1 MDNVVRSFSNDIE
14 YSSESFI
21 ATLLHGKPEHKHLD
35 VLTELLTKSSEIDER
50 VASSISAA
58 WHWICQNDLWSTRY
72 QSLSD
77 YRKAIGYT
85 ETVRPIV
92 QRHKKSELAK
102 RSSTQ
107 TIFRYW
113 KIPFDK
119 ALPIHTRPLT
129 WSKHLLSLTACLS
142 KHLNHLDSLSLLEES
157 MKNRPERGRT
167 RNRLMASDVQ
177 RALET
182 LGIPQTR
189 LAARG
194 SRKSRTSSSSAQ
206 NKDTDSCAEVDTP
219 PSTIHEETSSLPHT
233 QSQRL
238 LPLAASP
245 TQGLPLNKDPNEWQC
260 CGCIP
265 ICLPLIALIT
275 TPQARLHTKL
285 LTALV
290 DWAYTISWGSF
301 CSEHLMRLAHLIPT
315 QDPCDSTRA
324 EIIHKLEAFCSRGC
338 YSFIDDHTYTPTPN
352 LCSNTE
358 LLCRYTG
365 SADAWW
371 RWQRDGFLHIPG
383 FFSYMEG
390 FGVFRRVRKYL
401 DRSGTKEDTN
411 STFNRNVV
419 QQCYKMVS
427 QMVQRDPA
435 YYAVLVAC
443 RPDQNR
449 KLIHRPRQYQQGTV
463 SQCDDVRFGVP
474 IDRTKLLAQGEGTS
488 DIHSTVIFP
497 TCETVQKIR
506 LVPVFHRQ
514 FNSWPQSPLE
524 PKYGD
529 GCNVFGEAQEIVV
542 QPGDLVMCLPQ
553 IFRWPATFSSS
564 NFLNLS
570 QIGLDNRFPTP
581 PEQTSESYDMGSS
594 DNLWEQP
601 EPQVHDNKGIAHEYH
616 TVKVDFIE
624 DSWFSASGAI
634 GEALTGRLNW
644 DTGRAR
650 EEINYILGSHGATA
664 VEFVAK
670 SRAQLARHFHS
681 LCDSIERGEDLSSDF
696 RMSRCGER
704 NIPSDL
710 FQGQNEYLGTPEA
723 FTDPLTSTS
732 PTWNNPSLDDMVAD
746 LNHTFSQQPM
756 SFDLP

>member
-1 MDNVVRSFSNDIE
+1 MDHVARSFSSDIE
-14 YSSESFI
+14 YSAESFI

-35 VLTELLTKSSEIDER
+35 VLTDLLTKSSEIDER

-72 QSLSD
+72 ESLGD

-113 KIPFDK
+113 KIPLDK

-142 KHLNHLDSLSLLEES
+142 KHLNYLDSLSLLEES

-194 SRKSRTSSSSAQ
+194 SRKSGTSSSSTQ
-206 NKDTDSCAEVDTP
+206 NKGTDSCAEVDTP
-219 PSTIHEETSSLPHT
+219 PSTIQLETPSIPNT

-238 LPLAASP
+238 LPLGASP
-245 TQGLPLNKDPNEWQC
+245 TQGLPTNKDPNGWQC

-275 TPQARLHTKL
+275 TPQARFDTKL

-301 CSEHLMRLAHLIPT
+301 CSEHLMRLAHFIPT
-315 QDPCDSTRA
+315 KDLGDSTRA
-324 EIIHKLEAFCSRGC
+324 EVIHKLEAFCSRGC
-338 YSFIDDHTYTPTPN
+338 YSSIDGHTPNPN
-352 LCSNTE
+352 LCLNTE

-383 FFSYMEG
+383 FFSYMEE

-401 DRSGTKEDTN
+401 EKSGTKENTHP
-411 STFNRNVV
+411 TFNQNIV
-419 QQCYKMVS
+419 QQCYRMIS

-443 RPDQNR
+443 RPDQSR
-449 KLIHRPRQYQQGTV
+449 KLIHRPRQYQQSTV
-463 SQCDDVRFGVP
+463 SQCDDVGFGVP
-474 IDRTKLLAQGEGTS
+474 IDRTKLLTQGEEGTS

-497 TCETVQKIR
+497 TCETAQKIR
-506 LVPVFHRQ
+506 LVPVFHQ
-514 FNSWPQSPLE
+514 QSNLWPQSPLE

-529 GCNVFGEAQEIVV
+529 GCKVFGQAQEIVV
-542 QPGDLVMCLPQ
+542 QPGDLVICLPQ
-553 IFRWPATFSSS
+553 ILAWPTTCSSS

-581 PEQTSESYDMGSS
+581 PEQPSGSCDTGS
-594 DNLWEQP
+594 WDKVWEQP
-601 EPQVHDNKGIAHEYH
+601 EPQVHDTKRIAHKYR
-616 TVKVDFIE
+616 TAKAGLTE
-624 DSWFSASGAI
+624 DSWCSASSAI
-634 GEALTGRLNW
+634 GQALTGRLDW
-644 DTGRAR
+644 GTDQVR
-650 EEINYILGSHGATA
+650 EEMNYILGSHGATA

-670 SRAQLARHFHS
+670 SRAQLAKHFHN
-681 LCDSIERGEDLSSDF
+681 LCDSIERGEYLNSDC

-704 NIPSDL
+704 DVSPDV
-710 FQGQNEYLGTPEA
+710 FQGQNEYLETPES
-723 FTDPLTSTS
+723 FTDSLTSTS

-746 LNHTFSQQPM
+746 LNHTFSQQVM